1 MRWILLLLRPL
12 WLRLYKIYAIRG
24 RVTVGRRLHVG
35 LGTTIWAPTGLTIGQ
50 NVYVGKSC
58 TIECDGEIGDDVL
71 IANAVGIVGRH
82 DHDFTEVGVSIR
94 QATWVGD
101 ASRTGR
107 GADDRISIGSDVWI
121 GYGAIVLSGVRIGRG
136 AIVAAGAVV
145 TKDVP
150 PYAIFAGN
158 PARAI
163 GSRFS
168 ESVIERHERLL
179 DLAASAAGR

>member
-12 WLRLYKIYAIRG
+12 WLRLYRIYAIRG
-24 RVTVGRRLHVG
+24 RVTFGQRLHVG

-82 DHDFTEVGVSIR
+82 DHDFTAVGVSIR
-94 QATWVGD
+94 EAPWVGD
-101 ASRTGR
+101 PSRASR
-107 GADDRISIGSDVWI
+107 GADDRVSIGSDVWI

-150 PYAIFAGN
+150 PYAIFGGN
-158 PARAI
+158 PAREI
-163 GSRFS
+163 GSRFP
-168 ESVIERHERLL
+168 ESMIARHERLL
-179 DLAASAAGR
+179 DRAATAAGP